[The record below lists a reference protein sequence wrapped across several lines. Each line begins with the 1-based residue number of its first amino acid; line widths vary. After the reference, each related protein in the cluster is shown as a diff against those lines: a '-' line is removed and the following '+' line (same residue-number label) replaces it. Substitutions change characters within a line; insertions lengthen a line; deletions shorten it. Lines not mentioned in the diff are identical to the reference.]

1 MNYFYQKNNNDTLI
15 VLFHGTGGNEYQL
28 LQLMGDVYHNAD
40 ILSFEGNFGEG
51 ISRRFFPP
59 LVNGQLNRERYNEA
73 VQSFMSIWD
82 TLKLQYRHIVL
93 IGYSNGANF
102 IIGLLEQGIKV
113 DEAILMHPSNL
124 GYEISNA
131 SSAIR
136 IILTAG
142 ANDYIAPAGQV
153 KQLEQQFATKFKD
166 VKFILLDGGHELDE
180 QEAITIKS
188 YVN

>member
-1 MNYFYQKNNNDTLI
+1 M
-15 VLFHGTGGNEYQL
+15 
-28 LQLMGDVYHNAD
+28 
-40 ILSFEGNFGEG
+40 
-51 ISRRFFPP
+51 
-59 LVNGQLNRERYNEA
+59 
-73 VQSFMSIWD
+73 
-82 TLKLQYRHIVL
+82 

-124 GYEISNA
+124 GYDVSSVSND
-131 SSAIR
+131 IR
-136 IILTAG
+136 MILTAG

-153 KQLEQQFATKFKD
+153 KQLEQQFIPKFKD

-180 QEAITIKS
+180 QEARTIKS